1 MCVATRQGVGRAR
14 ATYVRMRAV
23 RVYQYVR
30 SNEMYVFDSF
40 SLRALCPVRMSA
52 TPATQRVTRSQ
63 ARLAQTP
70 APVKMAC
77 LDDAIER
84 GAATEPKPRA
94 TRGQKADAATPQRAG
109 LRELTN
115 GCTPVRARP
124 RPRRSWS
131 AADARRGARRAAA
144 RLPVSGLPPSHSRLL
159 R

>member
-1 MCVATRQGVGRAR
+1 MCVATRQGVGR

-115 GCTPVRARP
+115 GCTPVRAFP
-124 RPRRSWS
+124 RPRRS
-131 AADARRGARRAAA
+131 
-144 RLPVSGLPPSHSRLL
+144 
-159 R
+159 